1 MAIFMGVLPLRYSEQ
16 DRTRIFLNAKRIVH
30 FPCARVL
37 DLGQASPT
45 TAPAPAPAR
54 RSKVRV
60 FLCHTAAAQIAVNWR
75 FLPATRCWR
84 TGRNWI
90 SINLRGLSRAINRPQ
105 VLDGVAERAI
115 TRGFHYGTAAMVDRH
130 TARPHHCVQKRKKQ
144 WEETMP
150 ILKPVKR
157 GLAVVACASLLGV
170 FGAHA
175 ADPYKINVILPLTGG
190 AAFLGKGEQQTL
202 QLLQSTVNNEGGISG
217 QPLEFVFHDDQTN
230 PQTTV
235 QIANGILA
243 EKPAVML
250 GSSIVAMCNAIAP
263 LLKEGPFDYC
273 LSPGVHPAP
282 GTYQYSTSADT
293 HALIEALVRY
303 FRSTGRTKIGFM
315 TSTDASGQDAE
326 RGFDEVLKLPENS
339 DVQVVERQRFNP
351 KDVSVSAQIERIK
364 AANPQAF
371 IAWSTGAPIATVFKA
386 VLQAGLDVPFGTT
399 NGNQTYAQMEQ
410 YKSFLPKELYIP
422 TSVFL
427 PHEGMFKLDA
437 KVEEQQ
443 KKFHAAFKA
452 ANLKPDNMAAL
463 SWDPANIVVEA
474 LRKLGTK
481 ATAIQIRDYV
491 NSQTSLTGV
500 NGIYDFKSVPQRG
513 LTVKNALVSRWD
525 PAADTWIVV
534 SQPTGAPLHK

>member
-1 MAIFMGVLPLRYSEQ
+1 MS
-16 DRTRIFLNAKRIVH
+16 
-30 FPCARVL
+30 
-37 DLGQASPT
+37 
-45 TAPAPAPAR
+45 
-54 RSKVRV
+54 
-60 FLCHTAAAQIAVNWR
+60 
-75 FLPATRCWR
+75 
-84 TGRNWI
+84 I
-90 SINLRGLSRAINRPQ
+90 SNMLKRAIALAAC
-105 VLDGVAERAI
+105 VLA
-115 TRGFHYGTAAMVDRH
+115 
-130 TARPHHCVQKRKKQ
+130 
-144 WEETMP
+144 
-150 ILKPVKR
+150 
-157 GLAVVACASLLGV
+157 LGA
-170 FGAHA
+170 FGARA
-175 ADPYKINVILPLTGG
+175 ADPYRIHVILPLTGG
-190 AAFLGKGEQQTL
+190 AAFLGKGEQQAL
-202 QLLQSTVNNEGGISG
+202 QLFEKLANQEGGING
-217 QPLEFVFHDDQTN
+217 QPLEFVFHDDQTS

-235 QIANGILA
+235 QIANGILP

-250 GSSIVAMCNAIAP
+250 GSSIVAMCNAMAP

-273 LSPGVHPAP
+273 LSPGVHPAA
-282 GTYQYSTSADT
+282 GSYQYSTSADT

-339 DVQVVERQRFNP
+339 SIQVVERQHFNP
-351 KDVSVSAQIERIK
+351 TDVSVSAQIERVK

-427 PHEGMFKLDA
+427 PHEGMFKLDPQ
-437 KVEEQQ
+437 VEELQ

-452 ANLKPDNMAAL
+452 ANVKLDNMSAL
-463 SWDPANIVVEA
+463 AWDPANLIIGA

-481 ATAIQIRDYV
+481 ATAQQIKQYV
-491 NSQTSLTGV
+491 DSQTSYPGI

-513 LTVKNALVSRWD
+513 LTVKNALVTRWD
-525 PAADTWIVV
+525 PAADTWTVV
-534 SQPTGAPLHK
+534 SQPTGTPLAK

>member
-1 MAIFMGVLPLRYSEQ
+1 
-16 DRTRIFLNAKRIVH
+16 
-30 FPCARVL
+30 
-37 DLGQASPT
+37 
-45 TAPAPAPAR
+45 
-54 RSKVRV
+54 
-60 FLCHTAAAQIAVNWR
+60 
-75 FLPATRCWR
+75 
-84 TGRNWI
+84 
-90 SINLRGLSRAINRPQ
+90 
-105 VLDGVAERAI
+105 
-115 TRGFHYGTAAMVDRH
+115 MVDRL
-130 TARPHHCVQKRKKQ
+130 TARPHHRVQKRKKQ
-144 WEETMP
+144 WEATMS

-202 QLLQSTVNNEGGISG
+202 QLLQSTVNKEGGISG
-217 QPLEFVFHDDQTN
+217 QLLEFVFHDDQTN

-250 GSSIVAMCNAIAP
+250 GSSIVAMCNAMAP

-273 LSPGVHPAP
+273 LSPGAHPAA
-282 GTYQYSTSADT
+282 GSYQYSTSADT

-326 RGFDEVLKLPENS
+326 RGFDEVLKLSENS

-386 VLQAGLDVPFGTT
+386 VLQAGLDV
-399 NGNQTYAQMEQ
+399 
-410 YKSFLPKELYIP
+410 LCVPK
-422 TSVFL
+422 T
-427 PHEGMFKLDA
+427 
-437 KVEEQQ
+437 
-443 KKFHAAFKA
+443 
-452 ANLKPDNMAAL
+452 
-463 SWDPANIVVEA
+463 
-474 LRKLGTK
+474 
-481 ATAIQIRDYV
+481 
-491 NSQTSLTGV
+491 
-500 NGIYDFKSVPQRG
+500 
-513 LTVKNALVSRWD
+513 
-525 PAADTWIVV
+525 
-534 SQPTGAPLHK
+534 

>member
-1 MAIFMGVLPLRYSEQ
+1 MS
-16 DRTRIFLNAKRIVH
+16 
-30 FPCARVL
+30 
-37 DLGQASPT
+37 
-45 TAPAPAPAR
+45 
-54 RSKVRV
+54 
-60 FLCHTAAAQIAVNWR
+60 
-75 FLPATRCWR
+75 
-84 TGRNWI
+84 I
-90 SINLRGLSRAINRPQ
+90 S
-105 VLDGVAERAI
+105 
-115 TRGFHYGTAAMVDRH
+115 
-130 TARPHHCVQKRKKQ
+130 
-144 WEETMP
+144 
-150 ILKPVKR
+150 KPVKR

-202 QLLQSTVNNEGGISG
+202 QLLQSTVNKEGGISG

-481 ATAIQIRDYV
+481 ATASQIRDYV
-491 NSQTSLTGV
+491 NGQTGLAGV

>member
-1 MAIFMGVLPLRYSEQ
+1 
-16 DRTRIFLNAKRIVH
+16 
-30 FPCARVL
+30 
-37 DLGQASPT
+37 
-45 TAPAPAPAR
+45 
-54 RSKVRV
+54 
-60 FLCHTAAAQIAVNWR
+60 
-75 FLPATRCWR
+75 
-84 TGRNWI
+84 
-90 SINLRGLSRAINRPQ
+90 
-105 VLDGVAERAI
+105 
-115 TRGFHYGTAAMVDRH
+115 
-130 TARPHHCVQKRKKQ
+130 
-144 WEETMP
+144 
-150 ILKPVKR
+150 
-157 GLAVVACASLLGV
+157 
-170 FGAHA
+170 
-175 ADPYKINVILPLTGG
+175 
-190 AAFLGKGEQQTL
+190 
-202 QLLQSTVNNEGGISG
+202 
-217 QPLEFVFHDDQTN
+217 
-230 PQTTV
+230 
-235 QIANGILA
+235 
-243 EKPAVML
+243 
-250 GSSIVAMCNAIAP
+250 
-263 LLKEGPFDYC
+263 
-273 LSPGVHPAP
+273 
-282 GTYQYSTSADT
+282 
-293 HALIEALVRY
+293 
-303 FRSTGRTKIGFM
+303 M

-386 VLQAGLDVPFGTT
+386 MLQAGLDVPFGTT

-427 PHEGMFKLDA
+427 PHEGMFKLDP

-452 ANLKPDNMAAL
+452 ANLKPDNMSAL
-463 SWDPANIVVEA
+463 AWDPANIVVEA

-481 ATAIQIRDYV
+481 ATASQIRDYV

-534 SQPTGAPLHK
+534 SQPTGAPLQK